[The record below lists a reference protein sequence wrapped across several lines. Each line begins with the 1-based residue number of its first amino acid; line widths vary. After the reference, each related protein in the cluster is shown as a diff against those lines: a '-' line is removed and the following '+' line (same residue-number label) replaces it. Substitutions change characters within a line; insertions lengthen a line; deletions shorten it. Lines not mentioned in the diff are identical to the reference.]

1 MKNKELAINKFITLF
16 NGQTFNSNEDVEHF
30 LRENIARLVEE
41 IYEEELKIADNR
53 WKRAEVIIKEK
64 GLDEL

>member
-16 NGQTFNSNEDVEHF
+16 NGQTFTSNEDAEHF
-30 LRENIARLVEE
+30 LREHIAHLVEE
-41 IYEEELKIADNR
+41 IYREELKIADNR
-53 WKRAEVIIKEK
+53 WKRAETIIKEK